1 MYKKVTEINGEIIIV
16 ELLDQ
21 RGENQSTMPSNAT
34 EPKPRRETTSSMQ
47 IISPGK
53 EINCF
58 EGTGLNGFYPM
69 RIILFLIESKA
80 LKGERRPTYWCM
92 FAILSSL
99 FFLCFSLFF
108 SLCLLLCYDFLLEI
122 TITLLVPHPYHAW
135 QGPFL

>member
-34 EPKPRRETTSSMQ
+34 ELKPRREMQ

-58 EGTGLNGFYPM
+58 EGTGLNGFCPM

-80 LKGERRPTYWCM
+80 LNGERRPTYWCM

-99 FFLCFSLFF
+99 FFLFFLSSFLRAYSYVMIFS
-108 SLCLLLCYDFLLEI
+108 
-122 TITLLVPHPYHAW
+122 
-135 QGPFL
+135 